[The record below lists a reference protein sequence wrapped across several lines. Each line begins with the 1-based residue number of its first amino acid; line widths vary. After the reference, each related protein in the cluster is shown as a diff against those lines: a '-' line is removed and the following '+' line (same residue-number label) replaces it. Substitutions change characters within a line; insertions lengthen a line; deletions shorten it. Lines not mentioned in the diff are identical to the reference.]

1 MSIAQQLVDMGF
13 PADKAEAA
21 AGNNRNLDQALD
33 WIEKDGAGVPME
45 TENPASGTDGSS
57 AMVDE
62 ESVSA
67 AAASFKCDD
76 CGKLLA
82 NEDAIM
88 FHATKTK
95 HENFSESQEQ
105 IKPLTPEEK
114 AAKVLEIREK
124 IKVHQAKKAKIEA
137 EEAREKER
145 KRREDG
151 KAMIAHKEA
160 ARDREIREA
169 AQQRR
174 REKTEDEIARQRVL
188 EQIKA
193 DKEARKAK
201 AAGQPV
207 PEPKPAASV
216 APVVAAPPKDY
227 KSTTLQFRLLDGQ
240 IVRQQFQADEPLAM
254 VRAWIDTNHANGVG
268 FSLMTPFPRK
278 VFTEDDMGTPLK
290 ALNLVPSANIV
301 LNRLG

>member
-240 IVRQQFQADEPLAM
+240 MVRQQFQADEPLAM

>member
-45 TENPASGTDGSS
+45 TETPASATDGSS
-57 AMVDE
+57 ATVE
-62 ESVSA
+62 EENVSA

-240 IVRQQFQADEPLAM
+240 MVRQQFQADEPLAM